1 MHSIEGR
8 SKIVIPVIGFH
19 NDPGIYKDPER
30 FNPDRMTK
38 EKIKKRHP
46 CSFMPFGIGGW
57 LVNPIWMFINCSSTS
72 KIGPRVCMAQRV
84 GYLYVKL
91 GLVVLLRRFRFS
103 LNAKTEEPIKLGPW
117 APDMMPTSGV
127 WLNVQ
132 RYSRE
137 EEEIVEEPEN

>member
-1 MHSIEGR
+1 MVFCRPVETLRKYAPAPWIERKSKADYKVRNSVHSIEGR

-57 LVNPIWMFINCSSTS
+57 CDRFPQLFGC
-72 KIGPRVCMAQRV
+72 
-84 GYLYVKL
+84 
-91 GLVVLLRRFRFS
+91 VLTVHL
-103 LNAKTEEPIKLGPW
+103 L
-117 APDMMPTSGV
+117 
-127 WLNVQ
+127 
-132 RYSRE
+132 
-137 EEEIVEEPEN
+137 